1 MKKVMNKIN
10 FAIICL
16 MTAGPAFAAGEKT
29 LNTSAFCQLFAKLH
43 DIFNLLRIAA
53 FIGAAFYI
61 AGWAWE
67 FISKPGDM
75 KVDKIKEKGTGLLVG
90 FILLFMVGIILSFV
104 LSATGMKLV
113 GCDANTLITSW

>member
-16 MTAGPAFAAGEKT
+16 MTAGPAFAEN
-29 LNTSAFCQLFAKLH
+29 LNASAFCQLFTKLH

-61 AGWAWE
+61 AGWAWG
-67 FISKPGDM
+67 FISSG
-75 KVDKIKEKGTGLLVG
+75 KVEVKDLKEKGTGLLVG
-90 FILLFMVGIILSFV
+90 FILLFMVGVILSFV

-113 GCDANTLITSW
+113 GCDAKTLITAW